1 MFTILRNNQLRMK
14 LTRDGKGTVFIWV
27 PSMWALEEIQL
38 QTAAKDALNGDIADE
53 LIPFF
58 D

>member
-1 MFTILRNNQLRMK
+1 MK
-14 LTRDGKGTVFIWV
+14 LTRDGKETVFIWV
-27 PSMWALEEIQL
+27 SSMWALEEIQL
-38 QTAAKDALNGDIADE
+38 QTAAKDALNVDIADE